1 MFDQFFV
8 ALFGFV
14 HLFVASFGC
23 DEAGDEV
30 VVPFVPFV
38 FIVTVVSIVTVV
50 VSTRRHTPHRCMTIL
65 AIVVL
70 CTLTCFQR
78 SFSARLSAWR
88 LHRHR
93 HPRCELN
100 STKN

>member
-23 DEAGDEV
+23 DKAGDEV
-30 VVPFVPFV
+30 VVPFIPFV

-70 CTLTCFQR
+70 FFGVVVVQQPPNMFQ
-78 SFSARLSAWR
+78 FLFWGGGDN
-88 LHRHR
+88 LV
-93 HPRCELN
+93 LN
-100 STKN
+100 CCV